1 MRYYNIISEF
11 RNNIYFVSTCLRSA
25 SACINC
31 EQEAFACSQ
40 AAANMNDPSMNEHAI
55 TVNAAILAIWTAV
68 GRVLSLYAY
77 KMYIKASL
85 LYTIIYNSQ

>member
-1 MRYYNIISEF
+1 MGRVSSLGELVNLQQYKGYNIIYYIILHF
-11 RNNIYFVSTCLRSA
+11 TCLRSA

-31 EQEAFACSQ
+31 EHDAFACSQ

-68 GRVLSLYAY
+68 GRVLSLYA
-77 KMYIKASL
+77 
-85 LYTIIYNSQ
+85 